1 MTIQIVQLGA
11 TSNDGEGDPLRLA
24 FGKTNSNAYA
34 VYTAFGNGQDLSS
47 ATTFVQSTW
56 SAATASAFRA
66 AIGAGTGTGSVV
78 SVAMTVPSFLSVS
91 GSPITDSGTF
101 VVTTVAQSA
110 NLMFAGPSSGAS
122 ASPTFRALTS
132 NDLPANLTGYT
143 GSGGTFSGPTIVN
156 ATISGGSYS
165 GITVVNST
173 FSGGTVSGA
182 SIRGGTISG
191 ASASNL
197 TLSGGTAN
205 GMAIGQT
212 TRASGSFTVVNA
224 TTYEQVGGATTSNNF
239 VQRRIVEIPTVTAYS
254 TVLTIAPSGSG
265 GSFTRGR
272 VAVTV
277 AGSTGGV
284 GNGLCIGDWY
294 IDVSNGNPTVS
305 TIQATVSSGV
315 GSPLFQLATSGLQVF
330 CQVQSANGTGSF
342 GGFATFDLYLPK
354 PEGTTRTWSIT

>member
-24 FGKTNSNAYA
+24 FGKTNSNMGQIF
-34 VYTAFGNGQDLSS
+34 TAFGNGQDLSS

-101 VVTTVAQSA
+101 VVTTVAQTA
-110 NLMFAGPSSGAS
+110 NFVFAGPTSGSS

-156 ATISGGSYS
+156 
-165 GITVVNST
+165 ST

-182 SIRGGTISG
+182 SILGGTISG

-224 TTYEQVGGATTSNNF
+224 TTYEQVGGASTANNF

-284 GNGLCIGDWY
+284 GNGLCIADWY
-294 IDVSNGNPTVS
+294 IDISNANPTVS